1 MAFSG
6 LRIYLA
12 EVDERGRRVL
22 TVQNE
27 TKLILDKALGVI
39 WKRERTMKPSFDV
52 LQEPWIP
59 VVTFEGKPSRWGILD
74 APLRSPDWKEI
85 QDPSPMVEYSVYRFL
100 IVFLMDALRPE
111 TPVDLEELLYA
122 GQFDESAIQDYIT
135 LCHSEGVSFDLFDP
149 NRPFMQTSVDKKT
162 GISGAN
168 RSQPS
173 TTRFPTGTTTSTLII
188 AASMRYTSREK
199 LCGCC

>member
-1 MAFSG
+1 
-6 LRIYLA
+6 
-12 EVDERGRRVL
+12 
-22 TVQNE
+22 
-27 TKLILDKALGVI
+27 
-39 WKRERTMKPSFDV
+39 MKPSFDV

-59 VVTFEGKPSRWGILD
+59 VVTFEGETLEMGILD
-74 APLRSPDWKEI
+74 APLRSPEWKEI

-149 NRPFMQTSVDKKT
+149 NRPFMQTSVDKNWDK
-162 GISGAN
+162 
-168 RSQPS
+168 RRKPV
-173 TTRFPTGTTTSTLII
+173 TTLD
-188 AASMRYTSREK
+188 YTVPNGNNHIHFDHRRKHEVYVREK